1 MSSIFQRPE
10 LAEEMAN
17 QLLNPGVLD
26 EGLRS
31 GLFLS
36 GLRRTGKT
44 TFLRSDLIPA
54 LKDAGALVIYVD
66 LWSDTLANPATL
78 VHDAIRKTLQE
89 LQTPGSD
96 LLEMLKRVSG
106 ADVGVAGFKFGFKL
120 DSIGNSGGPT
130 LAQALTEVVDQ
141 ANTNLVLIIDEV
153 QHAISSDDGNQLL
166 LALKAARDAINPR
179 PDTPGYFLFIGTG
192 SHRAQ
197 VSELT
202 AKRNQAFSGATS
214 TAYPV
219 LKGDY
224 VEYLL
229 NRLAATVKKE
239 KLPSLEVAIE
249 AFNTLGNR
257 PEEMLKALRQLMQ
270 QEGDP
275 DLFLPVIASTLR
287 SAAASIELEKVELLG
302 SLAQAIFNKIASTQ
316 GDARGIFSIDAA
328 AEYSKTVGREV
339 RVEEIQPVVIAL
351 VSENIIM
358 RRGHGIY
365 AITDQFVQEIWLE
378 ERALIEAS

>member
-54 LKDAGALVIYVD
+54 LKNAGALVIYVD

-89 LQTPGSD
+89 LQTPGSG

-106 ADVGVAGFKFGFKL
+106 ADIGVAGFKFGFKL

-351 VSENIIM
+351 VAENIIM